1 MLSNPLKNLIFDKV
15 CFSYHDKYNEKE
27 IFKNFNLS
35 ITNRSFTSI
44 IGPSG
49 SGKTS
54 LLKLISGL
62 IKCKE
67 GSIKFEDK
75 RHIDIIEN
83 ISLVQQKAS
92 LMPWLNV
99 YNNIALGKIN
109 NKKNLKSEIKKIMI
123 DVGLDGFENF
133 FPSQLSGGM
142 LQRVAIAR
150 ALLFKPRLL
159 LLDEPFAAL
168 DNLSREIIA
177 AELVS
182 IVKREDVTVIM
193 VTHSI
198 EEAALLSDE
207 VLITSKA
214 PIMIEKRCFPPK
226 CYNSESWQKLGLR
239 KSLEDKSFQ
248 NYVKL
253 IRDTSYKIINKGIE
267 DIEKKK

>member
-1 MLSNPLKNLIFDKV
+1 MLKKYINDLSLERIYFSYVDEQNKKEICKNLTLRFA
-15 CFSYHDKYNEKE
+15 NG
-27 IFKNFNLS
+27 N
-35 ITNRSFTSI
+35 FTSV

-62 IKCKE
+62 LKYDDGE
-67 GSIKFEDK
+67 IKFQNK
-75 RHIDIIEN
+75 NIKNNFKDIT
-83 ISLVQQKAS
+83 LVQQNVA

-99 YNNIALGKIN
+99 YQNIALGMTENTKCLHNEVTTII
-109 NKKNLKSEIKKIMI
+109 EDI
-123 DVGLDGFENF
+123 GLNGYTYFY
-133 FPSQLSGGM
+133 PYQLSGGM

-168 DNLSREIIA
+168 DNLSREIVA
-177 AELVS
+177 NELTS
-182 IVKREDVTVIM
+182 IIKKKFVTVIM

-207 VLITSKA
+207 VLVAGRA
-214 PIMIEKRCFPPK
+214 PINIIKRYKPPICK
-226 CYNSESWQKLGLR
+226 KYRSWQELGLR
-239 KSLEDKSFQ
+239 ESLQDTNFQ

-253 IRDTSYKIINKGIE
+253 IRDTSYQVMDKEN
-267 DIEKKK
+267 